1 MTRNEPLTGSRW
13 PDLIPYGSLLVKSSG
28 RMLLISYGSCSSLCG
43 LWHLVGVGVPA
54 LVGLLGSVLVTAS
67 P

>member
-28 RMLLISYGSCSSLCG
+28 RMLLISS
-43 LWHLVGVGVPA
+43 W
-54 LVGLLGSVLVTAS
+54 LGDVRAR
-67 P
+67 